1 MNRINLGLSTPRYQ
15 QLAQAIADSIARGE
29 YPVGSLLP
37 GEEDLC
43 RQFNFSRF
51 TVREALRHLQETGL
65 VSRRQGIGTTVIAA
79 SLNKKFGH
87 TIDSIDQLQQYATET
102 HLIQHQ
108 FEDVVADAALAGEL
122 GCAEGLK
129 FLRITAL
136 RVPTGG
142 DDTTPIAWT
151 QIHLAAVYA
160 GVRTGLAEHSG
171 TIGSLVEKMYSQ
183 KITAIR
189 QTISATAIASPVA
202 KALEVQTGSPGL
214 KIDRTYAGHD
224 GVPFEFATSI
234 HPGPRFSLSMQLDWM
249 NPG

>member
-1 MNRINLGLSTPRYQ
+1 MDKINLGLGAPRYQ

-65 VSRRQGIGTTVIAA
+65 VTRRQGIGTTVIA
-79 SLNKKFGH
+79 STPTRKFGH
-87 TIDSIDQLQQYATET
+87 MIESIDQLQQYASET
-102 HLIQHQ
+102 RLIDHV
-108 FEDVVADAALAGEL
+108 FEDVVADEELAAEL
-122 GCAEGLK
+122 GSTPGMK

-136 RVPTGG
+136 RVGADEGKPV
-142 DDTTPIAWT
+142 AWT
-151 QIHLAAVYA
+151 RIHLAAIYA
-160 GVRTGLAEHSG
+160 GVRSSLAEHSG
-171 TIGSLVEKMYSQ
+171 AIGSLVEKLYDQ

-189 QTISATAIASPVA
+189 QTVSAAAIDEAIADMLDVA
-202 KALEVQTGSPGL
+202 PGSPGL
-214 KIDRTYAGHD
+214 RIDRTYAGHD
-224 GVPFEFATSI
+224 GIPFEFATSI

-249 NPG
+249 SPG